1 MTDADIGTIASAM
14 VVPGKGV
21 LAADESSGTM
31 GKRLQGIG
39 VPDSVENRR
48 AYREMLFTTA
58 GAGQYVSGA
67 ILYDE
72 TIRQKTADGRTFV
85 EALTAENIIP
95 GIKVD
100 TGAKVLAG
108 GRPGE
113 TVTEGLDGLRERLA
127 EYYELGAR
135 FTKWRAVINI
145 GPDMPSRTSIAANAH
160 ALARYAAL
168 AQEANMVPIVEPE
181 VLMEGSHDIER
192 CREVSEETLNAVY
205 AQLFEQNVLLEGTVL
220 KPNMVVPGKEC
231 STQAGVD
238 EVARMTIRTLRRCVP
253 GAVPG
258 IAFLSGGQGEEDATE
273 HLNAMNALGAQP
285 WELSFSYGRAL
296 QQSALKTWAGNAAN
310 VAKAQAVYLHRAHMN
325 SAARSGGYRSDMEQ
339 QLAA

>member
-14 VVPGKGV
+14 VAPGKGV

-253 GAVPG
+253 AR
-258 IAFLSGGQGEEDATE
+258 GGPGEEDATE
-273 HLNAMNALGAQP
+273 RTP
-285 WELSFSYGRAL
+285 
-296 QQSALKTWAGNAAN
+296 
-310 VAKAQAVYLHRAHMN
+310 
-325 SAARSGGYRSDMEQ
+325 
-339 QLAA
+339 

>member
-1 MTDADIGTIASAM
+1 MTDADIGTIARAM
-14 VVPGKGV
+14 VAPGKGV

-108 GRPGE
+108 GRSGE

-192 CREVSEETLNAVY
+192 CRESERGDAQRRLRPAVR
-205 AQLFEQNVLLEGTVL
+205 AERSVRRHGAEAEHGGPRQGVFDTGRRRRGRAHDHSHAAPLRARRGAGDRVPVGRAGRRGRDRASERHERAGRAALGVELF
-220 KPNMVVPGKEC
+220 
-231 STQAGVD
+231 
-238 EVARMTIRTLRRCVP
+238 LRP
-253 GAVPG
+253 GATAVG
-258 IAFLSGGQGEEDATE
+258 AED
-273 HLNAMNALGAQP
+273 LGPAMP
-285 WELSFSYGRAL
+285 PTSPR
-296 QQSALKTWAGNAAN
+296 
-310 VAKAQAVYLHRAHMN
+310 RR
-325 SAARSGGYRSDMEQ
+325 RSICT
-339 QLAA
+339 APT